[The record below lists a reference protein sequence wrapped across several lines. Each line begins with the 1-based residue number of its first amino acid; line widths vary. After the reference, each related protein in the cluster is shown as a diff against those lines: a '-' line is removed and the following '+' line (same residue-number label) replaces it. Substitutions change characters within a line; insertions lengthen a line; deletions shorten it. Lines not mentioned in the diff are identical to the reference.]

1 MKRTL
6 NAELVRVWHGN
17 PNAGWV
23 FLRDPKSTSV
33 GSEQGI
39 GHEEIEVM
47 PEPDAD
53 RAAFCQQLGETEAAL
68 SVLSG
73 IPPEREPCVVLT
85 KDCFGLEGP
94 VRLLIYSD
102 KPFA

>member
-1 MKRTL
+1 MKQTL
-6 NAELVRVWHGN
+6 NADLVRVLHGTA
-17 PNAGWV
+17 NAGWV
-23 FLRDPKSTSV
+23 FLRDPKSTII
-33 GSEQGI
+33 GREQGI

-47 PEPDAD
+47 PEAEAK
-53 RAAFCQQLGETEAAL
+53 RAAFCQQLRETETAL
-68 SVLSG
+68 SALSD

-85 KDCFGLEGP
+85 KDCFGLEEP